1 MIKIRFFAAPALTG
15 AVAFFLAS
23 SPVLGQSE
31 PSGLAASYLSSI
43 HAQAVNDPEAASF
56 YLDEALK
63 LDPDNRGMV
72 LRAFIQKAQMGDIDG
87 ALPYAQAAYADRPS
101 LSLAPLLI
109 AATHYRVGQFER
121 ALEIIN
127 RISGS
132 STIGLSL
139 PLIRAWARAPLMDH
153 SQTLAT
159 LAPYEGRSEWRV
171 VYAIM
176 AGMINEFYGRN
187 DAALVYY
194 RALAETVDRQ
204 PLSVLRIVAEGFHR
218 LSHSDEAVSAVD
230 RYRQRRGS
238 PIWEGYLSKYEDPD
252 QAPPA
257 VTAQMGMAEA
267 LYAVTR
273 ARMRASRRSF
283 GRQISMVYAHLA
295 LYLNSDLER
304 LYLEIA
310 EAVAGQG
317 QYDDANA
324 MLANI
329 KRSEAGYLIAQL
341 RMAENLERSDRTDEA
356 VSLLRDLARV
366 RPNLP
371 EPLISIG
378 DILRGRQRF
387 KEAVE
392 VYDQAF
398 ARYPGGD
405 PERWALYYT
414 RGIALERVQQWGRAE
429 KDFKRALQ
437 LSPEEA
443 TVLNYLG
450 YSWLDRGENV
460 AEARQMIELALSKKP
475 QDGYIVDSLGWAMY
489 LMGEFEE
496 AVVQLE
502 RAVSLNP
509 SDATINEHLG
519 DAYWKIGRESEAR
532 FQWRRALTMEPE
544 ADQAVD
550 IREKMQRG
558 LARN

>member
-1 MIKIRFFAAPALTG
+1 MISIKPFSGQALLGAAAL
-15 AVAFFLAS
+15 FLTS

-31 PSGLAASYLSSI
+31 PTGLAASYLSAI
-43 HAQAVNDPEAASF
+43 HAQADNDAQAAAYYLDQALKFDPE
-56 YLDEALK
+56 
-63 LDPDNRGMV
+63 NRGMV

-87 ALPYAQAAYADRPS
+87 ALPYAKAAYADRPS

-109 AATHYRVGQFER
+109 ATTHFRIGEFNR
-121 ALEIIN
+121 ALEIIE

-139 PLIRAWARAPLMDH
+139 PLIRAWARAPLRDH

-176 AGMINEFYGRN
+176 AGMINEYYGRRE
-187 DAALVYY
+187 AALVYY
-194 RALAETVDRQ
+194 RALAETVERQ
-204 PLSVLRIVAEGFHR
+204 PLSVLRIVTQGLHR
-218 LSHSDEAVSAVD
+218 LGYSDEAVLAVE

-238 PIWEGYLSKYEDPD
+238 AIWEGYLSKYEDPE

-257 VTAQMGMAEA
+257 VTVQMGMAEA
-267 LYAVTR
+267 LYAITR
-273 ARMRASRRSF
+273 ARLQASRRSF
-283 GRQISMVYAHLA
+283 GRQISMVYAQLA
-295 LYLNSDLER
+295 LYLNSNLEQ
-304 LYLEIA
+304 LYQEIA
-310 EAVAGQG
+310 DAMARQG
-317 QYDDANA
+317 QYGVANDL
-324 MLANI
+324 LARVKPN
-329 KRSEAGYLIAQL
+329 EAGYLIAQL
-341 RMAENLERSDRTDEA
+341 RIAENLERSDRTDEA
-356 VSLLRDLARV
+356 IALLRDLARV

-387 KEAVE
+387 EEAVE

-398 ARYPGGD
+398 ARYPNGD
-405 PERWALYYT
+405 PESWALYYT
-414 RGIALERVQQWGRAE
+414 RGIALERAKQWDRAVS
-429 KDFKRALQ
+429 DFKRALQ
-437 LSPEEA
+437 LNPEEA
-443 TVLNYLG
+443 SVLNYLG

-460 AEARQMIELALSKKP
+460 AEARRMIELAVSKRP
-475 QDGYIVDSLGWAMY
+475 QDGYIIDSLGWAMY
-489 LMGEFEE
+489 LMGEYEE

-519 DAYWKIGRESEAR
+519 DAYWKVGRENEAR

-544 ADQAVD
+544 PDQASG
-550 IREKMQRG
+550 IREKMERG

>member
-1 MIKIRFFAAPALTG
+1 
-15 AVAFFLAS
+15 
-23 SPVLGQSE
+23 
-31 PSGLAASYLSSI
+31 
-43 HAQAVNDPEAASF
+43 
-56 YLDEALK
+56 
-63 LDPDNRGMV
+63 
-72 LRAFIQKAQMGDIDG
+72 
-87 ALPYAQAAYADRPS
+87 
-101 LSLAPLLI
+101 
-109 AATHYRVGQFER
+109 
-121 ALEIIN
+121 
-127 RISGS
+127 
-132 STIGLSL
+132 
-139 PLIRAWARAPLMDH
+139 
-153 SQTLAT
+153 
-159 LAPYEGRSEWRV
+159 
-171 VYAIM
+171 
-176 AGMINEFYGRN
+176 
-187 DAALVYY
+187 
-194 RALAETVDRQ
+194 
-204 PLSVLRIVAEGFHR
+204 
-218 LSHSDEAVSAVD
+218 
-230 RYRQRRGS
+230 
-238 PIWEGYLSKYEDPD
+238 
-252 QAPPA
+252 
-257 VTAQMGMAEA
+257 
-267 LYAVTR
+267 
-273 ARMRASRRSF
+273 
-283 GRQISMVYAHLA
+283 
-295 LYLNSDLER
+295 
-304 LYLEIA
+304 
-310 EAVAGQG
+310 
-317 QYDDANA
+317 

-519 DAYWKIGRESEAR
+519 DAYWKIGRENEAR